1 MDILHWQ
8 TSEHGVTLRTTRPQT
23 ASGLGGY
30 AGDTALLKLFQRQ
43 SRHPSTGGSCWPAAW
58 SSHNAMHS
66 GQRPSQPA
74 SSGKRFAQPSP
85 TQIVNSSSTT
95 LIRHHPTSTARALR
109 YPQCGSRHQ
118 INGPATPSERPWSG
132 DARGPAVHR
141 RRQTHPFPWFPY
153 HHGGPIQLCDD
164 RPHWKVFS

>member
-1 MDILHWQ
+1 MAISDAIDGHPPPANLGTWCDAAANYQ
-8 TSEHGVTLRTTRPQT
+8 TQT

-66 GQRPSQPA
+66 GQRLSQPA

-153 HHGGPIQLCDD
+153 HHGQRRSGL
-164 RPHWKVFS
+164 